1 MKSHFLPI
9 IIFSAILLLTCCTE
23 NNDPTKNNNTQDTI
37 PKDTTKVVPNDTL
50 HVALA
55 DSFLVAQLTISTENA
70 AAITSRETYVK
81 CTVTVKSG
89 KSDWNYT
96 GSAGIRGRGN
106 STLLWYPK
114 KPYRIKLDDKA
125 EILGLK
131 AEKDWVLLANYRDPT
146 QLMNTF
152 VFTVGSG
159 LGLPYTNHARYVE
172 VTVNGDNVGLYLLT
186 EQVEQ
191 GSNRVA
197 IDSNEGILLSLDADD
212 GPELNPAGG
221 DSFWSTGY
229 QMPVCVK
236 SPNIISAA
244 QLSAIKSDFAQL
256 ESAIKTANYDAV
268 SKLLDIHSFIDYMI
282 IQELVY
288 NVEVD
293 APRSIYTHKN
303 KAGLWVMGP
312 LWDFDAGFDFDW
324 STMYAG
330 HNYFSSYK
338 ELVLGTDP
346 VNHTKGY
353 AVPSF
358 FTDMFRSKRF
368 VTEYK
373 ARWLAIKDK
382 IMNNYWKTTQYYV
395 DGTASAMA
403 RNAVR
408 WPIDKNYKTEIPR
421 MQQWLT
427 SRVTYL
433 SGIIANYPEGT
444 R

>member
-1 MKSHFLPI
+1 MKSHFIP
-9 IIFSAILLLTCCTE
+9 ILLFSILILFTACAE
-23 NNDPTKNNNTQDTI
+23 NDEPGKNTGGKIST
-37 PKDTTKVVPNDTL
+37 DTTKVVPVDTL
-50 HVALA
+50 TAALK
-55 DSFLVAQLTISTENA
+55 DSFLVAKLNISTENKVP
-70 AAITSRETYVK
+70 IDSRDTYVK

-89 KSDWNYT
+89 RSDWNYT
-96 GSAGIRGRGN
+96 GTGGIRGRGN
-106 STLLWYPK
+106 STWLWYPK
-114 KPYRIKLDDKA
+114 KPYRIKLDSKA

-131 AEKDWVLLANYRDPT
+131 SEKDWVLLANYRDPT

-152 VFTVGSG
+152 AFTVGQG
-159 LGLPYTNHARYVE
+159 LGLPYTNHSRFVE
-172 VTVNGDNVGLYLLT
+172 VTLNDDNIGLYLLT

-197 IDSNEGILLSLDADD
+197 IDSKEGVLLTLDADD
-212 GPELNPAGG
+212 GPELNPSGG
-221 DSFWSTGY
+221 DNFWSSGY
-229 QMPVCVK
+229 RMPVCVK
-236 SPNIISAA
+236 SPEITSIT
-244 QLSAIKSDFAQL
+244 QITTIQSDFALL
-256 ESAIKTANYDAV
+256 ENAMKTGNYDEV
-268 SKLLDIHSFIDYMI
+268 DKLLDIHSFIDYML

-293 APRSIYTHKN
+293 APRSIYLYKN
-303 KAGLWVMGP
+303 NGGKWIFGP

-324 STMYAG
+324 STMYTG
-330 HNYFSSYK
+330 HNYFTSYK

-373 ARWLAIKDK
+373 TRWLAIKDK
-382 IMNNYWKTTQYYV
+382 IMSNYWKTTQYYA

-408 WPIDKNYKTEIPR
+408 WPIDKNYATEIQH
-421 MQQWLT
+421 MKLWLT
-427 SRVTYL
+427 NRVSYL
-433 SGIIANYPEGT
+433 SGIIANYPEGI